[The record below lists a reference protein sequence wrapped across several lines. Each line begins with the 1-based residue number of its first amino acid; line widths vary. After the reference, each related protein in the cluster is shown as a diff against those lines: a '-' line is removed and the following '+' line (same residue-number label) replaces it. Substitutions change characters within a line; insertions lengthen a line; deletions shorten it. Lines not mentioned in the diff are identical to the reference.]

1 MRSPTKHRSTPN
13 LSPKKSVTWNDG
25 RVSTYPDNSLLLGCT
40 FYVDVR
46 TAEGSDAGSLFIP
59 LLKDMGASVVSQW
72 TSNSMNV
79 THVLFKDGN
88 DRTLEKVV
96 ASNGM
101 VKCVNVGW
109 AVE

>member
-1 MRSPTKHRSTPN
+1 MKSKSTPT
-13 LSPKKSVTWNDG
+13 LSPKKSVTWTDPHP
-25 RVSTYPDNSLLLGCT
+25 RSSAMYPDNSALKCCV

-46 TAEGSDAGSLFIP
+46 TAEGNDAGGFFIP

-72 TSNSMNV
+72 TSNSMPV
-79 THVLFKDGN
+79 THVLFKDGD

-96 ASNGM
+96 ASNGG